1 MKNIKLKNIKDLI
14 ILSAILVIIPFLLKN
29 GFYYE
34 IAILCILNAII
45 CIGLNLLIGYAGQIS
60 LGHGGLAALGAY
72 ITVILT
78 TNYAFPALL
87 SLFISV
93 VFMAIFA
100 YVISKP
106 ILKLQGHYLAMATL
120 GVGIIIYITLN
131 AQANIT
137 GGPDGMGVGSFS
149 VFGYVID
156 TNLKWYIFSAVF
168 LVLLVA
174 VFKNIINSPFGR
186 IMRGIRDSDQ
196 AVSSVGAD
204 VAKYKSYVFVISVIV
219 AVVASSMYAFFSGFI
234 SPGEASFNRSIEL
247 VVMVVFG
254 GIGRIYGALIGAV
267 FLTVLPQ
274 VLTSFEDYETL
285 VYGAIII
292 FVMIFMPKGIISL
305 FDRFNK
311 AIHADS

>member
-34 IAILCILNAII
+34 IVILCILNAII

-137 GGPDGMGVGSFS
+137 GGPDGMGVGLFS
-149 VFGYVID
+149 VFGYAID

-168 LVLLVA
+168 LILLIA
-174 VFKNIINSPFGR
+174 IFKNIINSPFGR
-186 IMRGIRDSDQ
+186 IMRGIRDSSQ

-274 VLTSFEDYETL
+274 MLTSFEDYETL

-311 AIHADS
+311 AIHANS